1 MCGKVLIVFLCFCVQ
16 AAAAAGSAA
25 AAAAAAATAACN
37 RKVAMENDDPLR
49 LIFKRSS
56 QIFIVC
62 RFFKTAH

>member
-25 AAAAAAATAACN
+25 AAAAAAAACN
-37 RKVAMENDDPLR
+37 RKVEMENDDPLR

>member
-16 AAAAAGSAA
+16 AAAAAAA
-25 AAAAAAATAACN
+25 AACN

>member
-1 MCGKVLIVFLCFCVQ
+1 MCGKVLIVFLCFCIQ
-16 AAAAAGSAA
+16 AAAAAA
-25 AAAAAAATAACN
+25 AACN

>member
-16 AAAAAGSAA
+16 AAAAAASAA
-25 AAAAAAATAACN
+25 AAACN

>member
-16 AAAAAGSAA
+16 AAAAIGASDP
-25 AAAAAAATAACN
+25 
-37 RKVAMENDDPLR
+37 KVSMENDDPLR

-62 RFFKTAH
+62 RFFKTTH

>member
-16 AAAAAGSAA
+16 TAAAAGSAA
-25 AAAAAAATAACN
+25 AAASAAAACN

>member
-16 AAAAAGSAA
+16 AAAAA
-25 AAAAAAATAACN
+25 AAAATACN

>member
-1 MCGKVLIVFLCFCVQ
+1 MCGKVLIVFLCFCVR
-16 AAAAAGSAA
+16 AA
-25 AAAAAAATAACN
+25 AAAAAAAAACN

>member
-25 AAAAAAATAACN
+25 AAAAAAAACN